1 MQWYRG
7 LVGSNGARGLG
18 RLSRSGWTLL
28 TVKLSLVCSVGSN
41 IVGAF
46 RRPAPHCPVTI
57 DRVRHH
63 AALALAALRE
73 TPRPPA
79 SAPGSAT
86 RPPYH
91 PPSIIYVAH
100 AKVYRMMKAEMTRLG
115 ASGAELQA
123 VLHHATVD
131 VNAIVAMNPSGWAYD
146 PVPNSTIMPFGRN
159 DNEAAQMLSHKRS
172 GRNPPPSH
180 NARLDKGRQTQL
192 LKRWNGR
199 SVAPDSNFFLAQK
212 YQTKQAPLPHNKAL
226 MEFWTKHAVLIH
238 LGPQVAS
245 ELQHHVLHHNA
256 NPWWRAP
263 QYAGVLVTLAG
274 ANLASVRNAHYG
286 RPAGARP
293 VRPKDPDIVN
303 QVVHLCPPGTV
314 FVTGDSN
321 AYLLALQFG
330 AAGGT
335 AGGAMRGATAG
346 VTAAALRSVR
356 RWQACR
362 PTWQKNVQ
370 AESVRSPYSGHGVRL
385 APAVTHPPR
394 LQHVPPER
402 GVEIYQ
408 QRETPSLP

>member
-293 VRPKDPDIVN
+293 VRPKDREPSRAPLSARHGLRHWRLERLSARPSIWSSRRNGRRCDARRDSGSDGGRAPKRTALASLSTNVAKKRSSGIGSITL
-303 QVVHLCPPGTV
+303 QRTRRTSRPGRYTPTSPPTRSTGTR
-314 FVTGDSN
+314 
-321 AYLLALQFG
+321 
-330 AAGGT
+330 GGT
-335 AGGAMRGATAG
+335 SST
-346 VTAAALRSVR
+346 
-356 RWQACR
+356 
-362 PTWQKNVQ
+362 
-370 AESVRSPYSGHGVRL
+370 
-385 APAVTHPPR
+385 
-394 LQHVPPER
+394 
-402 GVEIYQ
+402 
-408 QRETPSLP
+408 TPNA